1 MNTYNDAPLR
11 STRDWH
17 NALIGP
23 QSCLREAIE
32 VIDAAGL
39 QIALVADEEG
49 QLLGTV
55 TDGDVRRAIL
65 RGISLEDPVRRVMN
79 ENPTTARAQDDRE
92 ALLALMRQR
101 RLHQIPVLDATWR
114 VVGLEVLDDL
124 LKPQPKT
131 NPVVLM
137 AGGLGSRLRPLTDE
151 CPKPLLRVGTKPI
164 LETILE
170 AFIEHGF
177 NRFYVSVNYKAEMIE
192 AYFGDGSRWGATI
205 EYLREKERLGTAG
218 ALSLLPEPP
227 VEPVFVMNGDLLT
240 RLNFAHLLDF
250 HTAHGSVATM
260 CVREYEMQV
269 PYGVIKTRSHRILDI
284 HEKPTER
291 YLVNAGV
298 YVLQPD
304 ALALIP
310 RDRSFDMPDLFKR
323 LMDRGGD
330 TAVFPIR
337 EYWMDIGQMDDF
349 HRANGHF
356 EEVFS

>member
-1 MNTYNDAPLR
+1 MTMNW
-11 STRDWH
+11 RDT
-17 NALIGP
+17 LIGP
-23 QSCLREAIE
+23 ASLLREAVE

-39 QIALVADEEG
+39 QIALVIDEDG
-49 QLLGTV
+49 RLLGTV

-65 RGISLEDPVRRVMN
+65 RGVSLEEPVGRVMN
-79 ENPTTARAQDDRE
+79 ENATTARAQDDRE
-92 ALLALMRQR
+92 TLLALMRQR

-124 LKPQPKT
+124 LKPQPKA

-137 AGGLGSRLRPLTDE
+137 AGGLGTRLRPLTEDL
-151 CPKPLLRVGTKPI
+151 PKPLLQVGPKPI
-164 LETILE
+164 LETIIDS
-170 AFIEHGF
+170 FIEHGF
-177 NRFYVSVNYKAEMIE
+177 GRFYLSVNYKAEMIE
-192 AYFGDGSRWGATI
+192 AHFGDGSRWDVEI
-205 EYLREKERLGTAG
+205 KYLREKERLGTAG

-227 VEPVFVMNGDLLT
+227 TEPIFVMNGDVLT

-250 HTAHGSVATM
+250 HAAHDAMATM

-269 PYGVIKTRSHRILDI
+269 PYGVIRTQSHRIIDI

-298 YVLQPD
+298 YVLQAD
-304 ALALIP
+304 ALGLIP
-310 RDRSFDMPDLFKR
+310 EDQSFDMPDLFKR
-323 LMDRGGD
+323 LMDRGEE

-337 EYWMDIGQMDDF
+337 EYWMDIGQLDEF

-356 EEVFS
+356 DEVFPR

>member
-1 MNTYNDAPLR
+1 MERWRT
-11 STRDWH
+11 T
-17 NALIGP
+17 LI
-23 QSCLREAIE
+23 RETATVRE
-32 VIDAAGL
+32 SVEAVDAAGL
-39 QIALVADEEG
+39 QIALVVDED
-49 QLLGTV
+49 QRLVGTV

-65 RGISLEDPVRRVMN
+65 RGVSLEDPVSRVMN

-92 ALLALMRQR
+92 TLLALMRQR
-101 RLHQIPVLDATWR
+101 RLHQIPVLDATWQ

-124 LKPQPKT
+124 LKPQTKT

-137 AGGLGSRLRPLTDE
+137 AGGLGSRLRPLTDD
-151 CPKPLLRVGTKPI
+151 CPKPLLHVGAKPI

-170 AFIEHGF
+170 AFVEHGF
-177 NRFYVSVNYKAEMIE
+177 ERFYLSVNYKAEMIE
-192 AYFGDGSRWGATI
+192 EHFGDGSRWGVNI
-205 EYLREKERLGTAG
+205 SYLREKERLGTAG

-250 HTAHGSVATM
+250 HGAHGAMATM

-269 PYGVIKTRSHRILDI
+269 PYGVIETRSHRILDI
-284 HEKPTER
+284 REKPTER

-298 YVLQPD
+298 YVLQPEV
-304 ALALIP
+304 LKLIP
-310 RDRSFDMPDLFKR
+310 ESHFFDMPDLFKR
-323 LMDRGGD
+323 LMERDME

-349 HRANGHF
+349 HRANGQF
-356 EEVFS
+356 EEAFSR

>member
-1 MNTYNDAPLR
+1 MPERWKKTI
-11 STRDWH
+11 
-17 NALIGP
+17 IGP
-23 QSCLREAIE
+23 ASSLREAVE

-39 QIALVADEEG
+39 QIALVVDEDG
-49 QLLGTV
+49 RLLGTV

-65 RGISLEDPVRRVMN
+65 RGRSLDEPVGRVMN
-79 ENPTTARAQDDRE
+79 ENATTARAQDDRE
-92 ALLALMRQR
+92 TLLSLMRRR

-137 AGGLGSRLRPLTDE
+137 AGGLGSRLRPLTEDI
-151 CPKPLLRVGTKPI
+151 PKPLLRVGPKPI
-164 LETILE
+164 LETIIE
-170 AFIEHGF
+170 SFIEHGF
-177 NRFYVSVNYKAEMIE
+177 GRFFVSVNYKGEMIE
-192 AYFGDGSRWGATI
+192 AHFGDGSRWGVEI
-205 EYLREKERLGTAG
+205 EYLRENERLGTAG

-227 VEPVFVMNGDLLT
+227 TEPVFVMNGDLLT

-250 HTAHGSVATM
+250 HATHDSAATM

-269 PYGVIKTRSHRILDI
+269 PYGVIRTQSHRIVDI

-298 YVLQPD
+298 YVLQPE

-310 RDRSFDMPDLFKR
+310 PDRFFDMPELFNV
-323 LMDRGGD
+323 LMDRGD
-330 TAVFPIR
+330 ETAVFPIR
-337 EYWMDIGQMDDF
+337 EYWMDVGQLDDF
-349 HRANGHF
+349 HRANGQF
-356 EEVFS
+356 DEVFPG

>member
-1 MNTYNDAPLR
+1 
-11 STRDWH
+11 
-17 NALIGP
+17 
-23 QSCLREAIE
+23 
-32 VIDAAGL
+32 
-39 QIALVADEEG
+39 
-49 QLLGTV
+49 
-55 TDGDVRRAIL
+55 
-65 RGISLEDPVRRVMN
+65 
-79 ENPTTARAQDDRE
+79 
-92 ALLALMRQR
+92 MRQR